1 MINKK
6 QLFKT
11 AWGLA
16 KNAAWSFGG
25 KPVEYFALCLKHAWL
40 VMNPVK
46 KTPVEKIAATTKVNE
61 IKSWFVEKNFMAE
74 DIAIYFA
81 REEIIT
87 LQETAKAVFVKIS
100 TIYDQSFKTWV
111 PKSCIAA

>member
-11 AWGLA
+11 AWGSA

-25 KPVEYFALCLKHAWL
+25 KPVEYFAECLKKAWV

-46 KTPVEKIAATTKVNE
+46 KTPVEKIAVTTKVNE
-61 IKSWFVEKNFMAE
+61 IKSWFVEKNFMSA
-74 DIAIYFA
+74 DIEIYFS
-81 REEIIT
+81 REEITT
-87 LQETAKAVFVKIS
+87 LQESAKAVFVKIS
-100 TIYDQSFKTWV
+100 NFYGQSFKVWV

>member
-40 VMNPVK
+40 IMNPVK
-46 KTPVEKIAATTKVNE
+46 KAPVEKIAATTKVNE
-61 IKSWFVEKNFMAE
+61 IKSWFVEKNLTAADMS
-74 DIAIYFA
+74 IYFG
-81 REEIIT
+81 REEITT
-87 LQETAKAVFVKIS
+87 LQETTKAVFVKIAN
-100 TIYDQSFKTWV
+100 IYGQSFKIWL